1 MLSMLILGTEDLVL
15 GNNFPSSG
23 ICFVYTDFGVPEY
36 YRITV
41 MGLIVLL
48 GMKEM
53 LLVSRKEDQFSID
66 SIDMGIYPL
75 LICFVTNFL
84 FACLEM
90 IFTGLTP

>member
-1 MLSMLILGTEDLVL
+1 MLSMMLLGTEELTL
-15 GNNFPSSG
+15 GNSFPGSG
-23 ICFVYTDFGVPEY
+23 ICFVYTDFGIPGY

-41 MGLIVLL
+41 LGLIVLL

-53 LLVSRKEDQFSID
+53 LLVSRKEDHFSID

-75 LICFVTNFL
+75 LICFVANFL
-84 FACLEM
+84 FAGLEI

>member
-1 MLSMLILGTEDLVL
+1 MLSLGTEDLVM
-15 GNNFPSSG
+15 GNNFPGSG
-23 ICFVYTDFGVPEY
+23 ICFVYTDFGVPVF

-48 GMKEM
+48 GIKEM
-53 LLVSRKEDQFSID
+53 LLVSIKEDYFSID

-84 FACLEM
+84 FACLEI